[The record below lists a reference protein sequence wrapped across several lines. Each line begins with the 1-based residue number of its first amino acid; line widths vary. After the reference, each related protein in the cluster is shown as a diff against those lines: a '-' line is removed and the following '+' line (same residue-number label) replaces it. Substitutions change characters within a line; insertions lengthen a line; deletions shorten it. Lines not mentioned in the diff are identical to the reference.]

1 MAATTAPL
9 AKARILTAL
18 AARPALA
25 DVARRWGG
33 PTENEDLKGELIHLG
48 KTTGTGEWKTL
59 GAGKRHE
66 SYLIALHVLV
76 LQWGDNEQAAEE
88 RAFALLDE
96 VSAALY
102 ADKFLAAGGTQLLY
116 TPAAIES
123 WEQSNVP
130 MPKQWGAQIVAQIRC
145 EAMFTP

>member
-1 MAATTAPL
+1 MPATTAPT

-25 DVARRWGG
+25 SVQRTWGS
-33 PTENEDLKGELIHLG
+33 PVEDEDTAGEMIFLG
-48 KTTGTGEWKTL
+48 RVRGAGEWRTL

-66 SYLIALHVLV
+66 SYTVELRVVV
-76 LQWGDNEQAAEE
+76 LQYGDDEQATEE

-96 VSAALY
+96 VSAAL
-102 ADKFLAAGGTQLLY
+102 AANWFLAAGGTQLLY
-116 TPAAIES
+116 KPAAIES
-123 WEQSNVP
+123 WEQANTP
-130 MPKQWGAQIVAQIRC
+130 TPDQWGAQIIAQVRC